1 MTTPIISENKSTT
14 LDAYLD
20 PKKRHDA
27 VLLIDIT
34 DGNPNGDPDA
44 GNQPRIDP
52 ETRQGLMTDSC
63 IKRKLRNYVQVVGE
77 GEEGLHILIED
88 GAVLRDRFEPAF
100 DALKITKV
108 KKTSPKRE
116 EQLQLSAW
124 LQARYWDLRLF
135 GGVLES
141 ELRAGQVWG
150 PVQISIARSI
160 DPILPM
166 TMTITRCAS
175 SNLQEGKDQKTMG
188 KKELIPYGLYRAYI
202 TYSPHRAPES
212 LTSEDLKLL
221 WTALADCWDMDR
233 SSGRSLNCRGL
244 YVFTHDNKYGNA
256 PAHRLFEHIT
266 TRIQRKEG
274 VDAPRQFSDYQ
285 VTIDEPNFNGITLKK
300 LVF

>member
-1 MTTPIISENKSTT
+1 MTNTTKSPETSDQT
-14 LDAYLD
+14 IEIQPYCD
-20 PKKRHDA
+20 PAKRHDA

-63 IKRKLRNYVQVVGE
+63 IKRKLRNYVQVIGE
-77 GEEGLHILIED
+77 GKEGLHILIED

-100 DALKITKV
+100 DDLKIPK
-108 KKTSPKRE
+108 KKTSH
-116 EQLQLSAW
+116 EQQEQLSAW
-124 LQARYWDLRLF
+124 LQKKYWDLRMF

-221 WTALADCWDMDR
+221 WMALAECWDMDR

-244 YVFTHDNKYGNA
+244 YVFTHENKFGNA
-256 PAHRLFEHIT
+256 RAFELFD
-266 TRIQRKEG
+266 RIQVKRKAE
-274 VDAPRQFSDYQ
+274 VEVARKFTDYE
-285 VTIDEPNFNGITLKK
+285 VKIDIAGLNNITLEN
-300 LVF
+300 LVS